1 MSHERARFWYQCV
14 EVILSTAVVGRLGE
28 KDGDGFWMSEE
39 KHHNAIQN
47 PNCVSSAQVL
57 FQQASHGKPQRKL
70 LREARF
76 YSPVKAY

>member
-39 KHHNAIQN
+39 KHHDAIQN
-47 PNCVSSAQVL
+47 PNCVSSA
-57 FQQASHGKPQRKL
+57 
-70 LREARF
+70 
-76 YSPVKAY
+76 